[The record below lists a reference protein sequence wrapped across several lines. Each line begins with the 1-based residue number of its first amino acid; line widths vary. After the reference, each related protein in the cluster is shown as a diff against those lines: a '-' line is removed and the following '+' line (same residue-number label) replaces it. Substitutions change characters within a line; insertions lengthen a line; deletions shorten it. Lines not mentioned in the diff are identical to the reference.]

1 MPDYSADGHHYLPAS
16 KTPSRMN
23 DKKREI
29 DDFRPHVK
37 KAKLESENYIQ
48 NSCDTF
54 IVEKHL
60 LLKHLNH
67 LSYLKIKQEKRE
79 QKLIKKKNLRKEQ
92 NQNSFSEYD
101 WEELIYSGKIMDSNS

>member
-1 MPDYSADGHHYLPAS
+1 
-16 KTPSRMN
+16 MN

-29 DDFRPHVK
+29 DDFQPHVK

-79 QKLIKKKNLRKEQ
+79 QKMIKKKRIFAKDKIKNR
-92 NQNSFSEYD
+92 SVSMT
-101 WEELIYSGKIMDSNS
+101 GKS